1 MNWLWV
7 IVGAVAGAFVL
18 HQSGGWLLGAILGA
32 MAERL
37 FRSQRTD
44 QQLEARLRELE
55 RKLAE
60 VERGEIKYQQISA
73 KAALPVSSLPVT
85 GEAALD
91 TPSPLTGEGRGE
103 GEIHQSPDDFAT
115 LSQPASPQ
123 TEVISSAVP
132 KFNDP
137 TWTPAHPAWL
147 ERLLSGNLLA
157 KAGVVLLFFG
167 AASGLKMA
175 ADYGMFPPAVRLLM
189 AALAGVVLIAFGH
202 NRARQ
207 REQHAFGFALQG
219 GGFAL
224 LYLSLYFA
232 FSRYGYVS
240 ATPAFIG
247 FALLGVGCVLLAM
260 RQDSQVLAGLGLSGA
275 FLAPALASTG
285 GNQYVILFSHFLL
298 LDVFIVAISSQKS
311 WRELNL
317 LGFFFTTLFGFVWAL
332 DRYVAA
338 FRTNIEIFL
347 LLFFL
352 LYTLTPAL
360 LAHYRKPTG
369 KAWLDGTLLFGVPAV
384 AAVVQGALG
393 YERDYLALTALLAGL
408 YYLGLAWLT
417 RNSENAA
424 LSRAFTALALTCL
437 TVAVPLHF
445 GASVTTVFWALE
457 GAAMLAFGLHQQRR
471 LAVAAGVVIQVL
483 AAWRL
488 LDSSVYLDSSM
499 PFWNEFFPG
508 ALAIALAGAASAWRL
523 HRPGSDKFAQTLVL
537 TWSLAWWLLAGW
549 NEAATQAA
557 IAHLDALVLLWMTLG
572 ALALELLGTRANWTA
587 GRYAAGVLWPVT
599 LLAVLSVTGSQGH
612 PLAGG
617 LLGSLSLALVVSYWM
632 LHRQQRDALLA
643 WLPARHLALFWM
655 LMLAAVIEAGWQ
667 AEQLAPATPLWAP
680 VAILAVLCVGLAA
693 LRRLQ
698 QRNCWPVSG
707 LEAPYQLFAPL
718 PLVAGLVIGLLL
730 LNLNFSGAWLGG
742 AGAMAYLPLLN
753 PLDVI
758 SLLSLFSLWQVWHNI
773 TCKQHASHAWAA
785 LVGGLG
791 LFWLTALW
799 ARIAHHYLG
808 VPLSADALEHA
819 AIFQA
824 GVSLLWTATAI
835 AAMLFGSRQHLRVLW
850 FAGVALLAVVG
861 AKLLFLDLGQA
872 SLAIRTATLLGMG
885 GLILI
890 AGYFAPAPPKPD

>member
-7 IVGAVAGAFVL
+7 MLGAVAGAVL
-18 HQSGGWLLGAILGA
+18 WQPAGWLLGATLAA

-37 FRSQRTD
+37 FRSQRTG

-55 RKLAE
+55 RKLAVIE
-60 VERGEIKYQQISA
+60 QAEIKHQQVSS
-73 KAALPVSSLPVT
+73 KAELPVSSLPVT

-91 TPSPLTGEGRGE
+91 TLSPVKGEAVLSE
-103 GEIHQSPDDFAT
+103 EETSPEAD
-115 LSQPASPQ
+115 LHVPP
-123 TEVISSAVP
+123 P

-137 TWTPAHPAWL
+137 TWTPAQPAWL

-207 REQHAFGFALQG
+207 SEQRAFGFALQG

-298 LDVFIVAISSQKS
+298 LDAFIVAISSQKS

-332 DRYVAA
+332 DRYTAA

-369 KAWLDGTLLFGVPAV
+369 KVWLDGTLLFGVPAV

-417 RNSENAA
+417 RNRENAV
-424 LSRAFTALALTCL
+424 LSRAFSALALTCL
-437 TVAVPLHF
+437 TVAIPLHF
-445 GASVTTVFWALE
+445 GANVTAVFWALE
-457 GAAMLAFGLHQQRR
+457 GAAVLAFGLHQQRR
-471 LAVAAGVVIQVL
+471 LAILAGVVIQVL
-483 AAWRL
+483 AALRL
-488 LDSSVYLDSSM
+488 LDASFFLNSQM
-499 PFWNEFFPG
+499 PFWNDFFPG
-508 ALAIALAGAASAWRL
+508 ALALSLAGAASAWRL
-523 HRPGSDKFAQTLVL
+523 HRHGSGRFEQGLALAWAV
-537 TWSLAWWLLAGW
+537 AWWLLAGW
-549 NEAATQAA
+549 NEAAMHITIGQVA
-557 IAHLDALVLLWMTLG
+557 IVHRDALVLLWMVLG
-572 ALALELLGTRANWTA
+572 ALVLELLGTRANWTA
-587 GRYAAGVLWPVT
+587 GRYAAGVLWPVS
-599 LLAVLSVTGSQGH
+599 LLAVLSVTDGHGH

-617 LLGSLSLALVVSYWM
+617 MLGSLSLALAAAYWM
-632 LHRQQRDALLA
+632 LHRQQRDVLLA

-667 AEQLAPATPLWAP
+667 AEQLAPTTPLLAP

-693 LRRLQ
+693 LRQLQ
-698 QRNCWPVSG
+698 QRHCWPVAG
-707 LEAPYQLFAPL
+707 LEAPYQLYAPL
-718 PLVAGLVIGLLL
+718 PLVAGLVVGLLL
-730 LNLNFSGAWLGG
+730 LNLNFSGAWLEG

-773 TCKQHASHAWAA
+773 TSKQHASHTWAA

-808 VPLSADALEHA
+808 VPLTADALENA

>member
-7 IVGAVAGAFVL
+7 IVGAVAGAIFWHPV
-18 HQSGGWLLGAILGA
+18 GWLLGAALGA
-32 MAERL
+32 MAERV
-37 FRSQRTD
+37 FRSQRIE
-44 QQLEARLRELE
+44 QQLEARLREVE
-55 RKLAE
+55 RKLAAI
-60 VERGEIKYQQISA
+60 ERGELKQEQSVA
-73 KAALPVSSLPVT
+73 EEALPVSSSFSSMT
-85 GEAALD
+85 GEKETLEV
-91 TPSPLTGEGRGE
+91 TPDIAP
-103 GEIHQSPDDFAT
+103 
-115 LSQPASPQ
+115 PAQAFTTSVEVASNEPPQ
-123 TEVISSAVP
+123 
-132 KFNDP
+132 FNDP
-137 TWTPAHPAWL
+137 TWTSAQPTWL
-147 ERLLSGNLLA
+147 ANLLSGNLLA

-189 AALAGVVLIAFGH
+189 AALAGVVLIAFGY
-202 NRARQ
+202 NRAQ
-207 REQHAFGFALQG
+207 KNAQHAFGFALQG

-232 FSRYGYVS
+232 FSRYGYIS

-247 FALLGVGCVLLAM
+247 FALLGVGCALLAM

-298 LDVFIVAISSQKS
+298 LDVFIVAISSQKN
-311 WRELNL
+311 WRGLNL

-332 DRYVAA
+332 DRYTAA
-338 FRTNIEIFL
+338 FRSNIEIFL

-360 LAHYRKPTG
+360 LAHYRKPTS

-408 YYLGLAWLT
+408 YYLGLAVLT
-417 RNSENAA
+417 RRSENAV
-424 LSRAFTALALTCL
+424 LSRAFTALAITCL
-437 TVAVPLHF
+437 TVAVPLYF

-457 GAAMLAFGLHQQRR
+457 GAAVLAFGLHQQRR
-471 LAVAAGVVIQVL
+471 LAVAAGVAIQVL

-488 LDSSVYLDSSM
+488 LDASVFLNSSV

-508 ALAIALAGAASAWRL
+508 ALAIALAGATSAWRL
-523 HRPGSDKFAQTLVL
+523 SRHDSDKLAQTLVL
-537 TWSLAWWLLAGW
+537 LWSLGWWWMAGW
-549 NEAATQAA
+549 NEAATQVA
-557 IAHLDALVLLWMTLG
+557 IMHRDALVLLWMGLG
-572 ALALELLGTRANWTA
+572 ALALELIGTRANWTS

-599 LLAVLSVTGSQGH
+599 LLAVLSVTDSQGH

-617 LLGSLSLALVVSYWM
+617 MLGSLPLALAASYWM

-643 WLPARHLALFWM
+643 WLPARHLALFWT
-655 LMLAAVIEAGWQ
+655 LMLAAVMEAGWQ
-667 AEQLAPATPLWAP
+667 AEQLAPATPLWAA

-693 LRRLQ
+693 LRQLQ
-698 QRNCWPVSG
+698 QRNIWPVAG
-707 LEAPYQLFAPL
+707 QDATYQLFAPL

-730 LNLNFSGAWLGG
+730 LNLNFSGAWLTGMGVKVYMG
-742 AGAMAYLPLLN
+742 AWAYLPLLN

-758 SLLSLFSLWQVWHNI
+758 SLLSLFSLWKVWHNI

-785 LVGGLG
+785 IIGGLG

-808 VPLSADALEHA
+808 VALTGDALEHS

-824 GVSLLWTATAI
+824 GVSLLWTASAI
-835 AAMLFGSRQHLRVLW
+835 AAMLFGSRRHLRTLW
-850 FAGVALLAVVG
+850 FVGVALLAVVG

-890 AGYFAPAPPKPD
+890 AAYFAPAPPKPD